1 MSSTSD
7 FLIDFERGELCALD
21 RFLEC
26 SEKGQRASML
36 EASHGLFL
44 SALKV
49 MHKNV
54 RSAVSQIEH
63 DTSIGEVSVAMQ
75 LLEEQADAAAHA
87 FRRLTVSE
95 LDLMLEDEE
104 ASNDASV
111 AIWKILDVIGP
122 IAPVFD

>member
-1 MSSTSD
+1 MNSSSD

-26 SEKGQRASML
+26 SEKVHANKMIENSSATL
-36 EASHGLFL
+36 I
-44 SALKV
+44 SALKA
-49 MHKNV
+49 MQTNV
-54 RSAVSQIEH
+54 RSALSQIEH
-63 DTSIGEVSVAMQ
+63 DLRIGEVSVAMQ
-75 LLEEQADAAAHA
+75 LAEEQANAAAQA

-104 ASNDASV
+104 VSNDVSL

-122 IAPVFD
+122 IEVRL

>member
-1 MSSTSD
+1 
-7 FLIDFERGELCALD
+7 
-21 RFLEC
+21 
-26 SEKGQRASML
+26 
-36 EASHGLFL
+36 
-44 SALKV
+44 

-54 RSAVSQIEH
+54 RSAVFQIEH
-63 DTSIGEVSVAMQ
+63 DTSIGEVSVALQ

-122 IAPVFD
+122 IEVRL